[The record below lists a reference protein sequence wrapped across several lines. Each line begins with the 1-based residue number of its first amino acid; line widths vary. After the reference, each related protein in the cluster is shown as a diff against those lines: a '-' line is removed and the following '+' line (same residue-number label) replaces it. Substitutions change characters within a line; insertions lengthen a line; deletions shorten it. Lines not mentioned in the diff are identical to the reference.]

1 MFNKP
6 WGSARIMRQ
15 EARKATFQQYIGKYQ
30 KNISNRSIGRMYSEI
45 GRVSEINKYVA
56 KYKSTRKYEQ
66 IVQVMCTNLNFDGRS
81 SMFNTI

>member
-30 KNISNRSIGRMYSEI
+30 KNISNHSLGRMYSEI
-45 GRVSEINKYVA
+45 RRVSEINKYID
-56 KYKSTRKYEQ
+56 KNKSTKKYEQ
-66 IVQVMCTNLNFDGRS
+66 IVQVMCTNLNFGGRS